1 MFGEKDMAVKPEK
14 AERAINVDEILQA
27 AAELIINEKEVSISL
42 LAEKTKKSRVSIHN
56 LFGKGQKESATT
68 TIYRR
73 IVDNFL
79 ERTMGLAANFFFA
92 LGPTASPIDR
102 LVVVF
107 RAVLVAFRENPLFGK
122 VVAAYHFDLK
132 DNEILEQLF
141 KHADAL
147 FSEAREQKMLAEH
160 SAHLEDA
167 QLRSIMFHI
176 ICGLLTGVN
185 LDDDQKPDRLTLR
198 EVEIEV
204 LRIFKIYCSDESATK
219 IQQSIQALWENTE
232 K

>member
-1 MFGEKDMAVKPEK
+1 MASK
-14 AERAINVDEILQA
+14 AKKTERGINVDEILQA
-27 AAELIINEKEVSISL
+27 AAELIIKEKEVSISL
-42 LAEKTKKSRVSIHN
+42 LAERTNKSRVSIHN

-73 IVDNFL
+73 IVGNFL

-107 RAVLVAFRENPLFGK
+107 RAVLVAFRENPVFGK

-132 DNEILEQLF
+132 DNEILEELF

-147 FSEAREQKMLAEH
+147 FGEARKQGMLAEQ
-160 SAHLEDA
+160 SAHLADA

-185 LDDDQKPDRLTLR
+185 LDDEQKPERLTLR

-204 LRIFKIYCSDESATK
+204 LRIFKIYCAKDAAVK
-219 IQQSIQALWENTE
+219 IEQNIEALWETAE